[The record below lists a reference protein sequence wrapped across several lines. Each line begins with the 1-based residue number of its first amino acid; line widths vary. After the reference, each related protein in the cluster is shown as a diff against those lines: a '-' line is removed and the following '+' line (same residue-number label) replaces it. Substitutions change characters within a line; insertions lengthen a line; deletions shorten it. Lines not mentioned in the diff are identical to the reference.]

1 MKKELE
7 EAISR
12 FNSKHI
18 ELNVIK
24 KLPSGKEAEVYLVES
39 KTQLFAL
46 KVYKE
51 RLKRSFKNDQVY
63 TQGKFYR
70 RASERKAV
78 RLNTGFGKALKQR
91 LWIKRE
97 FYLLKKL
104 FDAGA
109 NIPEP
114 IEMVP
119 NAILMKYIGDREHPA
134 PLLKDATLTP
144 KQIEKYY
151 KVIKQN
157 IDIFWKNGIVHG
169 DLSEYNILYWK
180 GKIYIID
187 FPQSVDVR
195 NNSNA
200 EALLARDK
208 KNIDSWYQKV
218 KKEV

>member
-1 MKKELE
+1 
-7 EAISR
+7 
-12 FNSKHI
+12 
-18 ELNVIK
+18 
-24 KLPSGKEAEVYLVES
+24 
-39 KTQLFAL
+39 
-46 KVYKE
+46 
-51 RLKRSFKNDQVY
+51 
-63 TQGKFYR
+63 
-70 RASERKAV
+70 
-78 RLNTGFGKALKQR
+78 
-91 LWIKRE
+91 
-97 FYLLKKL
+97 
-104 FDAGA
+104 
-109 NIPEP
+109 
-114 IEMVP
+114 
-119 NAILMKYIGDREHPA
+119 MKYIGDREYPA

-151 KVIKQN
+151 KVIKQD